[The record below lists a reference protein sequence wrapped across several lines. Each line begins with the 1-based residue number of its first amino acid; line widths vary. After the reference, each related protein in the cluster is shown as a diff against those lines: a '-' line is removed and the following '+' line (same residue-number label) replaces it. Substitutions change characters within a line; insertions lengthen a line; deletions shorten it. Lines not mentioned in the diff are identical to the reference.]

1 MAHIIVKVLNFIS
14 KFATKIWLRLWSL
27 ISFEVLFVHDFSG
40 EEQGV
45 GYMSESAFIYV
56 NLNAYVNWKYDCIFF
71 FLRNLLLMRNGD
83 FKELGVWS
91 CQIKEPKRYNYMVL
105 YLTSMPLPLSL
116 YTICAFQY

>member
-71 FLRNLLLMRNGD
+71 F
-83 FKELGVWS
+83 FWEIYCWW
-91 CQIKEPKRYNYMVL
+91 EMVIL
-105 YLTSMPLPLSL
+105 KSWEFGPAKSKNQKDTIIWY
-116 YTICAFQY
+116 YT

>member
-14 KFATKIWLRLWSL
+14 KFAAKIWLRLWSL

-45 GYMSESAFIYV
+45 DYMSESAFIYV

-71 FLRNLLLMRNGD
+71 F
-83 FKELGVWS
+83 FWEIYCWW
-91 CQIKEPKRYNYMVL
+91 EMVIL
-105 YLTSMPLPLSL
+105 KSWEFGPAKSKNQKDTIIWY
-116 YTICAFQY
+116 YT